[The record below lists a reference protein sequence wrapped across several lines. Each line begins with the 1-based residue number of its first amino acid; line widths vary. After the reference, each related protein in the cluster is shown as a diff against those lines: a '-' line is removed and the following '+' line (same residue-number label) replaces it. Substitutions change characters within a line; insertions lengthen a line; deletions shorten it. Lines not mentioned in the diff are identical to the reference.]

1 MPWVLTKRWQMHP
14 MMHSLAGSWIV
25 KSQLELAIMP
35 DMHSTRLWS
44 KVRSRLLR
52 PVDASC
58 NAALAQRPQPLE
70 LRSRPKAALEM
81 EPCLHLLVEAG
92 R

>member
-1 MPWVLTKRWQMHP
+1 MPWVQTKRWQMHP

-25 KSQLELAIMP
+25 KSQLGLAIMP
-35 DMHSTRLWS
+35 CTRLWS

-81 EPCLHLLVEAG
+81 EPCLHLLVETG